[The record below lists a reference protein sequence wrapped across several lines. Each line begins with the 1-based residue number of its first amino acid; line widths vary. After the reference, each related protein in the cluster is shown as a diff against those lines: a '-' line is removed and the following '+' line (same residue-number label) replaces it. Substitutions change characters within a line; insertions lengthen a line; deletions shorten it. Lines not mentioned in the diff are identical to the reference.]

1 MDTMALPTGRAC
13 RRTATVR
20 IVISPLRSIASARP
34 FVCLLLAVASAAC
47 VGASAS
53 PALGATLS
61 GTVSRVVDGD
71 TITVVSGGFET
82 PVRLIGID
90 TPETRHPSKPVQ
102 CFGPQASARTARL
115 LPVGRRVRLVTDHT
129 QDVRD
134 RYGRLLA
141 YVYTPGRSGA
151 AGSVNADLVRTGHAK
166 VYVYGGVRFEHAGAF
181 FRAQHRA
188 RRAHRGLWGGPCF
201 GDTDRAAASARRG
214 TPAAPADS
222 SRTGCD
228 PNYSGACVPLTST
241 DLDCADIGRPVR
253 VVAADPHRLDGDGDG
268 WGCEST

>member
-1 MDTMALPTGRAC
+1 MDTVALPTARAC

-20 IVISPLRSIASARP
+20 IAISPLRSIVSARP
-34 FVCLLLAVASAAC
+34 IAGLLLAVGAVAC
-47 VGASAS
+47 MGASAS
-53 PALGATLS
+53 PALGVTLS

-71 TITVVSGGFET
+71 TIKVASGGFET

-115 LPVGRRVRLVTDHT
+115 LPVGRRVRLVTDDT
-129 QDVRD
+129 QDRRD
-134 RYGRLLA
+134 RYGRLLT

-166 VYVYGGVRFEHAGAF
+166 VYVYGGVRFGHASAF
-181 FRAQHRA
+181 FREQHRA
-188 RRAHRGLWGGPCF
+188 RRAHRGLWGAPCF
-201 GDTDRAAASARRG
+201 GDTDRADASARRPA
-214 TPAAPADS
+214 PAAPAGS
-222 SRTGCD
+222 SRAGCD

-241 DLDCADIGRPVR
+241 DLDCADVARPVR
-253 VVAADPHRLDGDGDG
+253 VVGADPHRLDGDGDG
-268 WGCEST
+268 WGCETY